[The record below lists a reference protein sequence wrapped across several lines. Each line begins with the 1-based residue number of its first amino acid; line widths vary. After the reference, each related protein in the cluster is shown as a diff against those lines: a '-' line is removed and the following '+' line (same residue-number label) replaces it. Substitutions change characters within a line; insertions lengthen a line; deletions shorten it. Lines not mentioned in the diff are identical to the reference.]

1 VNSQEFYRA
10 VILLVLSIL
19 IWGCKGGAPVEVHAE
34 GYDPFLLGPIQIADL
49 EKPPYS
55 DWYTESYK
63 AYEPNT
69 EVMERLG
76 KHVDGTEYVLFLGT
90 WCEDSQREVPGMIKI
105 LDRLG
110 VSRKRLELIGVDERE
125 EQYNKSPG
133 GETEAFKVDL
143 VPTLIVRKEGS
154 ELGRIVELPWGTL
167 EEDLLEIFEKK

>member
-1 VNSQEFYRA
+1 M
-10 VILLVLSIL
+10 
-19 IWGCKGGAPVEVHAE
+19 IWGCKGGAPFEVHAE

-63 AYEPNT
+63 AYEPNA

-76 KHVDGTEYVLFLGT
+76 KHVDGTEYILFLGT

-125 EQYNKSPG
+125 EQYKKSPG
-133 GETEAFKVDL
+133 GETETFKVDL